1 MTRICSPRN
10 LKEGLG
16 EMLTMHR
23 LGVGTVLLR
32 LMICSLIRVIFVAI
46 PAVALAQGGPGPVG
60 GRVSDS
66 QQLALSRAVIELE
79 DSGGHIVQK
88 VVADE
93 TGHYKIDSV
102 SPASYTVSF
111 SAVGFEPSKEG
122 PVTLTDHQAVL
133 LDAILQPRQV
143 LESITVRAE
152 NDQLVASMTDI
163 PLGTLPVTVQTV
175 TRESIKQQNATEIVT
190 ALNNVPGA
198 DSLPA
203 LIAW

>member
-1 MTRICSPRN
+1 
-10 LKEGLG
+10 
-16 EMLTMHR
+16 MLTMHR

-32 LMICSLIRVIFVAI
+32 LMICSLIRVIFVAT
-46 PAVALAQGGPGPVG
+46 PAVALAQGGPGSVG

-79 DSGGHIVQK
+79 DSEGHVVQK

-93 TGHYKIDSV
+93 TGHYKIESV

-111 SAVGFEPSKEG
+111 SADGIEPSKEG
-122 PVTLTDHQAVL
+122 PVTVTDHQAVL
-133 LDAILQPRQV
+133 LDAILQPLQV

-152 NDQLVASMTDI
+152 NDRLGASMTEI
-163 PLGTLPVTVQTV
+163 PLSTLPVTVQTV

-190 ALNNVPGA
+190 ALNNVPGTNA
-198 DSLPA
+198 LPA

>member
-1 MTRICSPRN
+1 MTRISSPRN
-10 LKEGLG
+10 LKEGLE

-46 PAVALAQGGPGPVG
+46 PAVALAQGGPGSVG

-93 TGHYKIDSV
+93 TGHYKIESV

-111 SAVGFEPSKEG
+111 RADGFESSKEG
-122 PVTLTDHQAVL
+122 PVTVAEHQAVL

-175 TRESIKQQNATEIVT
+175 TRELIKQQNTTDIVT

-198 DSLPA
+198 DALPA
-203 LIAW
+203 LIPW